1 MEVLKDK
8 DCTINTPVVLGVQDG
23 AVKPDLDTDYHD
35 EDEEALELPEE
46 SEEDDGSEDDDTDV
60 NEDYEAETDDEPD
73 EICLNAAKTLGNY
86 IGKNRHTLVFG
97 GFGDGLLGAVA
108 DEAWRNGAEVISVL
122 PEVPRKGHSEFLHSA
137 KVFRDSDKRMRKKL
151 QAENSDA
158 FVIMP
163 EGLGVLDE
171 LFEVLLLKQ
180 YGEHNKPIYIVN
192 IEHKYDLL
200 ISLLKEQNCE
210 ALFTVISEVEFQNI

>member
-1 MEVLKDK
+1 MPASCKST
-8 DCTINTPVVLGVQDG
+8 C
-23 AVKPDLDTDYHD
+23 
-35 EDEEALELPEE
+35 
-46 SEEDDGSEDDDTDV
+46 S
-60 NEDYEAETDDEPD
+60 
-73 EICLNAAKTLGNY
+73 Y
-86 IGKNRHTLVFG
+86 IGKNEHNLVFG

-108 DEAWRNGAEVISVL
+108 DEAYKNGAKVISVL
-122 PEVPRKGHSEFLHSA
+122 PEKPRKGHSEFSHSE

-151 QAENSDA
+151 QADNADA

-192 IEHKYDLL
+192 IEHKYDIL
-200 ISLLKEQNCE
+200 ISLLEEQGCKD
-210 ALFTVISEVEFQNI
+210 LFTVISENEFEKIDKTE